1 MTGKSPLAGRR
12 ILVTGAT
19 SGIGWTMA
27 KALATEHGAHVIA
40 IGRRKD
46 RLQQLAAEVE
56 RDVEKDIDALTPD
69 TATKGS
75 IEAHAL
81 SLTDSNA
88 TSKLCAKISAT
99 GIDDLIL
106 NAGVTR
112 VEHFVDGSFE
122 VDQNL
127 LATNVTANVQ
137 LIRELVEPLANNNI
151 GGRIL
156 LVASL
161 AGLVPLP
168 YQAVYAGSKA
178 FLVNFGLSLR
188 EELKSHGICVLVFAP
203 GGIAT
208 EMTEVDAMA
217 NMQNQLAS
225 ADSVA
230 EDAINMFIARRSL
243 VVPGVQN
250 KLVAL
255 LSRLLPRA
263 LLASIIGKVYR
274 RAGADGS

>member
-1 MTGKSPLAGRR
+1 MTGTPPLALPLAGRR

-19 SGIGWTMA
+19 SGIGWTIA
-27 KALATEHGAHVIA
+27 KALATEQGAQVIA
-40 IGRRKD
+40 VGRRSE
-46 RLQQLAAEVE
+46 RLQQLQREVNAEN
-56 RDVEKDIDALTPD
+56 
-69 TATKGS
+69 GS
-75 IEAHAL
+75 IETHAL
-81 SLTDSNA
+81 SLTDHDA
-88 TSKLCAKISAT
+88 TRKLCETLAQS

-112 VEHFVDGSFE
+112 VEQFADGSFE
-122 VDQNL
+122 FDQSI
-127 LATNVTANVQ
+127 LATNVTANLQ
-137 LIRELVEPLANNNI
+137 LIRGLIDPLSNNNV

-156 LVASL
+156 LIASL
-161 AGLVPLP
+161 AGIVPLP
-168 YQAVYAGSKA
+168 YQAVYSGSKA

-208 EMTEVDAMA
+208 EMTDIDAMA
-217 NMQNQLAS
+217 KMQNQLAS
-225 ADSVA
+225 ADEVA
-230 EDAINMFIARRSL
+230 SDAINMFIKRRSFI
-243 VVPGVQN
+243 VPGMQN

-263 LLASIIGKVYR
+263 FLASIIAKVYR